1 MKAGGFFS
9 IVTIGRKVPPMK
21 RAWLASVSILVW
33 GTCVYAAES
42 TRLVKSTPAD
52 GSVGAKPATIVL
64 EFSEPVHFS
73 RAFLRKDGGKAE
85 ALRDLSQ
92 KDAKRQ
98 TIPASA
104 LSPGHYVLQWE
115 VFTGHSTIFSSHIQ
129 FTVSADP
136 AAAPLV
142 SQ

>member
-1 MKAGGFFS
+1 
-9 IVTIGRKVPPMK
+9 MK

-33 GTCVYAAES
+33 GTCVYAVEA

-52 GSVGAKPATIVL
+52 GSVGAKPAAIVL

-92 KDAKRQ
+92 KDATTQ

-129 FTVSADP
+129 FTVSAEP
-136 AAAPLV
+136 AAAP
-142 SQ
+142 SASR